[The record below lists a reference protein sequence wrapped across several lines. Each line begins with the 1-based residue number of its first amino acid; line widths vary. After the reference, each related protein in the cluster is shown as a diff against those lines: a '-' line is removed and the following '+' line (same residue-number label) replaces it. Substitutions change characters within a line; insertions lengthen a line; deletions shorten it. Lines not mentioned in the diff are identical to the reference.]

1 VINPPFA
8 KALLAIILSISV
20 SGCEVLRVNDTM
32 DRVDATM
39 ATTNEMAEALR
50 NNKGGLVAEKSVV
63 FTDGQY
69 VSLDPIKLNQGL
81 PFSSDCDITFNK
93 DMSLQ
98 SFAQAITRTCNIKVQ
113 VTSDVYDSGKGS
125 GSSNSGPSS
134 LSPNGAMAGIFPV
147 NSAAAQAPVSTSGKS
162 TYVSGIQWEG
172 KLSGLLDVATAQ
184 LGLSWKYTADDNTV
198 SIYSLDTKTFSIFA
212 FADETDMQSMVK
224 SGTTSASGTSGSGG
238 GGSGGSESG
247 GVSGESGSSQST
259 SVSLKT
265 SIIKDIE
272 NAIKAMLS
280 NTGKMSMASSTG
292 TVTVTDRPEVLSRIG
307 RYLDAE
313 NKKLTQQ
320 ILLNVKVFSV
330 TLTDKDSTGIDWNL
344 AYKAASATTGFNLSN
359 SFSGMDTGAVT
370 GNVGVLDGA
379 FAGST
384 AIIKALSQQGKV
396 SVVTSPSVTT
406 LNLQPVPVQ
415 VARQT
420 GYVASISTTNTAN
433 IGSTS
438 SITPGTVTTG
448 FNMDLLPS
456 VMPNKELL
464 LKYSINISS
473 LIRIRS
479 VSGGGADDATASH
492 IEVPELDNRIFSQK
506 VRLKSGS
513 TLILSGFDQTSESG
527 NKSGVGSSWNMM
539 MGGGATRET
548 NRDVIV
554 VMITPVIQE

>member
-1 VINPPFA
+1 
-8 KALLAIILSISV
+8 
-20 SGCEVLRVNDTM
+20 
-32 DRVDATM
+32 
-39 ATTNEMAEALR
+39 
-50 NNKGGLVAEKSVV
+50 
-63 FTDGQY
+63 
-69 VSLDPIKLNQGL
+69 
-81 PFSSDCDITFNK
+81 
-93 DMSLQ
+93 
-98 SFAQAITRTCNIKVQ
+98 
-113 VTSDVYDSGKGS
+113 
-125 GSSNSGPSS
+125 
-134 LSPNGAMAGIFPV
+134 
-147 NSAAAQAPVSTSGKS
+147 
-162 TYVSGIQWEG
+162 
-172 KLSGLLDVATAQ
+172 VATAQ

-212 FADETDMQSMVK
+212 FADETDMSSMVK
-224 SGTTSASGTSGSGG
+224 SGTTSSSGTSGSGG
-238 GGSGGSESG
+238 GGGGDSG

-259 SVSLKT
+259 AVTLKT
-265 SIIKDIE
+265 SIIKDME
-272 NAIKAMLS
+272 NAIKAMLTS
-280 NTGKMSMASSTG
+280 TGKMSMASSTG

-330 TLTDKDSTGIDWNL
+330 TLTDKDSAGIDWNL
-344 AYKAASATTGFNLSN
+344 VYKAASATTGFKMSN
-359 SFSGMDTGAVT
+359 GFTTGMDTSAVT

-479 VSGGGADDATASH
+479 VSGGGADDETASH

-513 TLILSGFDQTSESG
+513 TLILSGFDQTSESA
-527 NKSGVGSSWNMM
+527 NKSGVGSSWNML
-539 MGGGATRET
+539 MGGGASRET

>member
-20 SGCEVLRVNDTM
+20 SGCEVLRINDTM

-81 PFSSDCDITFNK
+81 PFSADCDITFNK

-98 SFAQAITRTCNIKVQ
+98 SFAQAITRACNIKVQ
-113 VTSDVYDSGKGS
+113 VTSDVYDSSKGA
-125 GSSNSGPSS
+125 GSSGGGS
-134 LSPNGAMAGIFPV
+134 LPPPPGSMAGIFPV
-147 NSAAAQAPVSTSGKS
+147 NSAAAQAPVSTAGKS

-212 FADETDMQSMVK
+212 FADETDMSSMVK
-224 SGTTSASGTSGSGG
+224 SGTTSSSGTSGSGG
-238 GGSGGSESG
+238 GGGSDSG

-259 SVSLKT
+259 AVTLKT
-265 SIIKDIE
+265 SIVKDIE
-272 NAIKAMLS
+272 NAIKAMLTT
-280 NTGKMSMASSTG
+280 TGKMSMASSTG

-330 TLTDKDSTGIDWNL
+330 TLTDKDSAGIDWNL
-344 AYKAASATTGFNLSN
+344 AYKAASATTGFKMSN
-359 SFSGMDTGAVT
+359 GFTTGMDTSAVT

-384 AIIKALSQQGKV
+384 AIIKALSQQGRV

-479 VSGGGADDATASH
+479 VSGGGADDETASH

-527 NKSGVGSSWNMM
+527 NKSGVGSSWNML
-539 MGGGATRET
+539 MGGGASRET

-554 VMITPVIQE
+554 VMITPIIQE

>member
-1 VINPPFA
+1 MINPPFA
-8 KALLAIILSISV
+8 KAILAVLLALSV
-20 SGCEVLRVNDTM
+20 SGCEVRRVNDTM

-39 ATTNEMAEALR
+39 ETTSQMAEALR
-50 NNKGGLVAEKSVV
+50 SNKGGLAPEKTVV

-98 SFAQAITRTCNIKVQ
+98 SFAQTITRTCNVRVQ
-113 VTSDVYDSGKGS
+113 VTSDVFATSKD
-125 GSSNSGPSS
+125 GPSS
-134 LSPNGAMAGIFPV
+134 NPGIMPPSMSGSMGGIFPI
-147 NSAAAQAPVSTSGKS
+147 NSGASQAPVSTAGKS
-162 TYVSGIQWEG
+162 TYLSGIKWEG

-184 LGLSWKYTADDNTV
+184 LGLSWKYTGDDNTV

-224 SGTTSASGTSGSGG
+224 SGTTSASGTSGG
-238 GGSGGSESG
+238 GGSSSGSDSG

-272 NAIKAMLS
+272 SAIKAML
-280 NTGKMSMASSTG
+280 TPIGRMSLASSTG
-292 TVTVTDRPEVLSRIG
+292 TVTVTDRPEVLTRIG

-330 TLTDKDSTGIDWNL
+330 TLTDKDSVGIDWNL

-359 SFSGMDTGAVT
+359 SFAGIDSGAVT

-420 GYVASISTTNTAN
+420 GYVASVSTTNTAN

-456 VMPNKELL
+456 VMPNRELL

-513 TLILSGFDQTSESG
+513 TLILSGFDQMSEG
-527 NKSGVGSSWNMM
+527 ANKSGVGAAWNMLL
-539 MGGGATRET
+539 GGGATRET
-548 NRDVIV
+548 TRDVIV

>member
-1 VINPPFA
+1 MINPPFA
-8 KALLAIILSISV
+8 KAILAALLAISV
-20 SGCEVLRVNDTM
+20 SGCEVMRVNDTM

-39 ATTNEMAEALR
+39 EKTTQMADDLR
-50 NNKGGLVAEKSVV
+50 NNKAGLARQKSVV
-63 FTDGQY
+63 FSDGQY
-69 VSLDPIKLNQGL
+69 VSLEPIKLNQGL
-81 PFSSDCDITFNK
+81 PFSSDCDIVFNK

-98 SFAQAITRTCNIKVQ
+98 SFAQTISRTCNVRVQ
-113 VTSDVYDSGKGS
+113 VTSDVYDASKES
-125 GSSNSGPSS
+125 PSS
-134 LSPNGAMAGIFPV
+134 GMGAQPPMLNGSMGGIFPV
-147 NSAAAQAPVSTSGKS
+147 NSAASQAPVSTSGKS
-162 TYVSGIQWEG
+162 TYLSGIKWEG
-172 KLSGLLDVATAQ
+172 KLSGLLDMATAQ
-184 LGLSWKYTADDNTV
+184 LGLSWKYTGDDNTV

-224 SGTTSASGTSGSGG
+224 SGTTSSSGAGG
-238 GGSGGSESG
+238 GSSGGSESG

-272 NAIKAMLS
+272 NAIKAML
-280 NTGKMSMASSTG
+280 TPIGKMSMASSTG
-292 TVTVTDRPEVLSRIG
+292 TITVTDRPEVITRIG
-307 RYLDAE
+307 RYVDAE

-330 TLTDKDSTGIDWNL
+330 TLTDKDSVGIDWNL
-344 AYKAASATTGFNLSN
+344 AYKAASATTGFNMSS
-359 SFSGMDTGAVT
+359 SFSGIESGAVT

-379 FAGST
+379 FAGSS

-479 VSGGGADDATASH
+479 VSGGGADDETASH

-513 TLILSGFDQTSESG
+513 TLILSGFDQVSENG
-527 NKSGVGSSWNMM
+527 QKTGVGSAWNMLL
-539 MGGGATRET
+539 GGGATREST
-548 NRDVIV
+548 RDVIV
-554 VMITPVIQE
+554 VMITPVIQD

>member
-1 VINPPFA
+1 MINPPFA
-8 KALLAIILSISV
+8 KAILAALLAISV
-20 SGCEVLRVNDTM
+20 SGCEVMRVNDTM

-39 ATTNEMAEALR
+39 EKTTQMADDLR
-50 NNKGGLVAEKSVV
+50 NNKAGLARQTVV
-63 FTDGQY
+63 FSDGQY
-69 VSLDPIKLNQGL
+69 VSLEPIKLNQGL
-81 PFSSDCDITFNK
+81 PFSSDCDIVFNK

-98 SFAQAITRTCNIKVQ
+98 SFAQTISRTCNVRVQ
-113 VTSDVYDSGKGS
+113 VTSDVYDASKES
-125 GSSNSGPSS
+125 PSS
-134 LSPNGAMAGIFPV
+134 GMGAQPPMLNGSMGGIFPV
-147 NSAAAQAPVSTSGKS
+147 NSAASQAPVSTSGKS
-162 TYVSGIQWEG
+162 TYLSGIKWEG
-172 KLSGLLDVATAQ
+172 KLSGLLDMATAQ
-184 LGLSWKYTADDNTV
+184 LGLSWKYTGDDNTV

-224 SGTTSASGTSGSGG
+224 SGTTSSSGAGG
-238 GGSGGSESG
+238 GSSGGSESG

-272 NAIKAMLS
+272 NAIKAML
-280 NTGKMSMASSTG
+280 TPIGKMSMASSTG
-292 TVTVTDRPEVLSRIG
+292 TITVTDRPEVITRIG
-307 RYLDAE
+307 RYVDAE

-330 TLTDKDSTGIDWNL
+330 TLTDKDSVGIDWNL
-344 AYKAASATTGFNLSN
+344 AYKAASATTGFNMSS
-359 SFSGMDTGAVT
+359 SFSGIESGAVT

-379 FAGST
+379 FAGSS

-479 VSGGGADDATASH
+479 VSGGGADDETASH

-513 TLILSGFDQTSESG
+513 TLILSGFDQVSENG
-527 NKSGVGSSWNMM
+527 QKTGVGSAWNMLL
-539 MGGGATRET
+539 GGGATREST
-548 NRDVIV
+548 RDVIV
-554 VMITPVIQE
+554 VMITPVIQD

>member
-1 VINPPFA
+1 
-8 KALLAIILSISV
+8 
-20 SGCEVLRVNDTM
+20 
-32 DRVDATM
+32 
-39 ATTNEMAEALR
+39 
-50 NNKGGLVAEKSVV
+50 
-63 FTDGQY
+63 
-69 VSLDPIKLNQGL
+69 
-81 PFSSDCDITFNK
+81 
-93 DMSLQ
+93 
-98 SFAQAITRTCNIKVQ
+98 
-113 VTSDVYDSGKGS
+113 
-125 GSSNSGPSS
+125 
-134 LSPNGAMAGIFPV
+134 
-147 NSAAAQAPVSTSGKS
+147 
-162 TYVSGIQWEG
+162 
-172 KLSGLLDVATAQ
+172 
-184 LGLSWKYTADDNTV
+184 
-198 SIYSLDTKTFSIFA
+198 
-212 FADETDMQSMVK
+212 
-224 SGTTSASGTSGSGG
+224 
-238 GGSGGSESG
+238 
-247 GVSGESGSSQST
+247 
-259 SVSLKT
+259 
-265 SIIKDIE
+265 
-272 NAIKAMLS
+272 
-280 NTGKMSMASSTG
+280 MSMASSTG

-330 TLTDKDSTGIDWNL
+330 TLTDKDSAGIDWNL
-344 AYKAASATTGFNLSN
+344 AYKAASATTGFKMSN
-359 SFSGMDTGAVT
+359 GFTTGMDTSAVT

-384 AIIKALSQQGKV
+384 AIIKALSQQGRV

-479 VSGGGADDATASH
+479 VSGGGADDETASH

-527 NKSGVGSSWNMM
+527 NKSGVGSSWNML
-539 MGGGATRET
+539 MGGGASRET

-554 VMITPVIQE
+554 VMITPIIQE

>member
-1 VINPPFA
+1 MINPPFA
-8 KALLAIILSISV
+8 KAILAALLAISV
-20 SGCEVLRVNDTM
+20 SGCEVMRVNDTM

-39 ATTNEMAEALR
+39 EKTTQMADDLR
-50 NNKGGLVAEKSVV
+50 NNKAGLARQKSVV
-63 FTDGQY
+63 FSDGQY
-69 VSLDPIKLNQGL
+69 VSLEPIKLNQGL
-81 PFSSDCDITFNK
+81 PFSSDCDIVFNK

-98 SFAQAITRTCNIKVQ
+98 SFAQTISRTCNVRVQ
-113 VTSDVYDSGKGS
+113 VTSDVYDASKES
-125 GSSNSGPSS
+125 PSS
-134 LSPNGAMAGIFPV
+134 GMGAQPPMLNGSMGGIFPV
-147 NSAAAQAPVSTSGKS
+147 NSAASQAPVSTSGKS
-162 TYVSGIQWEG
+162 TYLSGIKWEG
-172 KLSGLLDVATAQ
+172 KLSGLLDMATAQ
-184 LGLSWKYTADDNTV
+184 LGLSWKYTGDDNTV

-224 SGTTSASGTSGSGG
+224 SGTTSSSGAGG
-238 GGSGGSESG
+238 GSSGGSEGG

-272 NAIKAMLS
+272 NAIKAML
-280 NTGKMSMASSTG
+280 TPIGKMSMASSTG
-292 TVTVTDRPEVLSRIG
+292 TITVTDRPEVITRIG
-307 RYLDAE
+307 RYVDAE

-330 TLTDKDSTGIDWNL
+330 TLTDKDSVGIDWNL
-344 AYKAASATTGFNLSN
+344 AYKAASATTGFNLSS
-359 SFSGMDTGAVT
+359 SFSGIESGAVT

-379 FAGST
+379 FAGSS

-479 VSGGGADDATASH
+479 VSGGGADDETASH

-513 TLILSGFDQTSESG
+513 TLILSGFDQVSENG
-527 NKSGVGSSWNMM
+527 QKTGVGSAWNMLL
-539 MGGGATRET
+539 GGGATREST
-548 NRDVIV
+548 RDVIV
-554 VMITPVIQE
+554 VMITPVIQD

>member
-8 KALLAIILSISV
+8 KALLAIILSVSV
-20 SGCEVLRVNDTM
+20 SGCEVLRINDTM

-81 PFSSDCDITFNK
+81 PFSADCDITFNK

-98 SFAQAITRTCNIKVQ
+98 SFAQAITRACNIKVQ
-113 VTSDVYDSGKGS
+113 VTSDVYDTSKGGGSSGS
-125 GSSNSGPSS
+125 GALPM
-134 LSPNGAMAGIFPV
+134 PPTPMAGIFPV
-147 NSAAAQAPVSTSGKS
+147 NSAAAQAPVSTAGKS

-212 FADETDMQSMVK
+212 FADETDMSSMVK
-224 SGTTSASGTSGSGG
+224 SGTTSSSGTSGSGG
-238 GGSGGSESG
+238 GGGGDSG

-259 SVSLKT
+259 AVTLKT
-265 SIIKDIE
+265 SIIKDME
-272 NAIKAMLS
+272 NAIKAMLTS
-280 NTGKMSMASSTG
+280 TGKMSMASSTG

-330 TLTDKDSTGIDWNL
+330 TLTDKDSAGIDWNL
-344 AYKAASATTGFNLSN
+344 VYKAASATTGFKMSN
-359 SFSGMDTGAVT
+359 GFTTGMDTSAVT

-479 VSGGGADDATASH
+479 VSGGGADDETASH

-513 TLILSGFDQTSESG
+513 TLILSGFDQTSESA
-527 NKSGVGSSWNMM
+527 NKSGVGSSWNML
-539 MGGGATRET
+539 MGGGASRET

>member
-1 VINPPFA
+1 MINPPFA
-8 KALLAIILSISV
+8 KAILAALLAISV
-20 SGCEVLRVNDTM
+20 SGCEVMRVNDTM

-39 ATTNEMAEALR
+39 EKTTQMADDLR
-50 NNKGGLVAEKSVV
+50 NNKSGLAQKSVV
-63 FTDGQY
+63 FSDGQY
-69 VSLDPIKLNQGL
+69 VSLEPIKLNQGL
-81 PFSSDCDITFNK
+81 PFSSDCDIVFNK

-98 SFAQAITRTCNIKVQ
+98 SFAQTISRTCNVRVQ
-113 VTSDVYDSGKGS
+113 VTSDVYDASKES
-125 GSSNSGPSS
+125 PSS
-134 LSPNGAMAGIFPV
+134 GMGAQPPMLNGSMGGIFPV
-147 NSAAAQAPVSTSGKS
+147 NSAASQAPVSTSGKS
-162 TYVSGIQWEG
+162 TYLSGIKWEG
-172 KLSGLLDVATAQ
+172 KLSGLLDMATAQ
-184 LGLSWKYTADDNTV
+184 LGLSWKYTGDDNTV

-224 SGTTSASGTSGSGG
+224 SGTTSSSGAGG
-238 GGSGGSESG
+238 GSSGGSEGG

-272 NAIKAMLS
+272 NAIKAML
-280 NTGKMSMASSTG
+280 TPIGKMSMASSTG
-292 TVTVTDRPEVLSRIG
+292 TITVTDRPEVITRIG
-307 RYLDAE
+307 RYVDAE

-330 TLTDKDSTGIDWNL
+330 TLTDKDSVGIDWNL
-344 AYKAASATTGFNLSN
+344 AYKAASATTGFNMSS
-359 SFSGMDTGAVT
+359 SFSGIESGAVT

-379 FAGST
+379 FAGSS

-479 VSGGGADDATASH
+479 VSGGGADDETASH

-513 TLILSGFDQTSESG
+513 TLILSGFDQVSENG
-527 NKSGVGSSWNMM
+527 QKTGVGSAWNMLL
-539 MGGGATRET
+539 GGGATREST
-548 NRDVIV
+548 RDVIV
-554 VMITPVIQE
+554 VMITPVIQD

>member
-1 VINPPFA
+1 MINPPFA
-8 KALLAIILSISV
+8 KAILAALLAISV
-20 SGCEVLRVNDTM
+20 SGCEVMRVNDTM

-39 ATTNEMAEALR
+39 EKTTQMADDLR
-50 NNKGGLVAEKSVV
+50 NNKSGLAQKSVV
-63 FTDGQY
+63 FSDGQY
-69 VSLDPIKLNQGL
+69 VSLEPIKLNQGL
-81 PFSSDCDITFNK
+81 PFSSDCDIVFNK

-98 SFAQAITRTCNIKVQ
+98 SFAQTISRTCNVRVQ
-113 VTSDVYDSGKGS
+113 VTSDVYDASKES
-125 GSSNSGPSS
+125 PSS
-134 LSPNGAMAGIFPV
+134 GMGAQPPMLNGSMGGIFPV
-147 NSAAAQAPVSTSGKS
+147 NSAASQAPVSTSGKS
-162 TYVSGIQWEG
+162 TYLSGIKWEG
-172 KLSGLLDVATAQ
+172 KLSGLLDMATAQ
-184 LGLSWKYTADDNTV
+184 LGLSWKYTGDDNTV

-224 SGTTSASGTSGSGG
+224 SGTTSSSGAGG
-238 GGSGGSESG
+238 GSSGGSESG

-272 NAIKAMLS
+272 NAIKAML
-280 NTGKMSMASSTG
+280 TPIGKMSMASSTG
-292 TVTVTDRPEVLSRIG
+292 TITVTDRPEVITRIG
-307 RYLDAE
+307 RYVDAE

-330 TLTDKDSTGIDWNL
+330 TLTDKDSVGIDWNL
-344 AYKAASATTGFNLSN
+344 AYKAASATTGFNMSS
-359 SFSGMDTGAVT
+359 SFSGIESGAVT

-379 FAGST
+379 FAGSS

-479 VSGGGADDATASH
+479 VSGGGADDETASH

-513 TLILSGFDQTSESG
+513 TLILSGFDQVSENG
-527 NKSGVGSSWNMM
+527 QKTGVGSAWNMLL
-539 MGGGATRET
+539 GGGATREST
-548 NRDVIV
+548 RDVIV
-554 VMITPVIQE
+554 VMITPVIQD

>member
-1 VINPPFA
+1 MINPPFA
-8 KALLAIILSISV
+8 KAILAALLAISV
-20 SGCEVLRVNDTM
+20 SGCEVMRVNDTM

-39 ATTNEMAEALR
+39 EKTTQMADDLR
-50 NNKGGLVAEKSVV
+50 NNKSGLAQKSVV
-63 FTDGQY
+63 FSDGQY
-69 VSLDPIKLNQGL
+69 VSLEPIKLNQGL
-81 PFSSDCDITFNK
+81 PFSSDCDIVFNK

-98 SFAQAITRTCNIKVQ
+98 SFAQTISRTCNVRVQ
-113 VTSDVYDSGKGS
+113 VTSDVYDASKES
-125 GSSNSGPSS
+125 PSS
-134 LSPNGAMAGIFPV
+134 GMGAQPPMLNGSMGGIFPV
-147 NSAAAQAPVSTSGKS
+147 NSAASQAPVSTSGKS
-162 TYVSGIQWEG
+162 TYLSGIKWEG
-172 KLSGLLDVATAQ
+172 KLSGLLDMATAQ
-184 LGLSWKYTADDNTV
+184 LGLSWKYTGDDNTV

-224 SGTTSASGTSGSGG
+224 SGTTSSSGAGG
-238 GGSGGSESG
+238 GSSGGSEGG

-272 NAIKAMLS
+272 NAIKAML
-280 NTGKMSMASSTG
+280 TPIGKMSMASSTG
-292 TVTVTDRPEVLSRIG
+292 TITVTDRPEVITRIG
-307 RYLDAE
+307 RYVDAE

-330 TLTDKDSTGIDWNL
+330 TLTDKDSVGIDWNL
-344 AYKAASATTGFNLSN
+344 AYKAASATTGFNLSS
-359 SFSGMDTGAVT
+359 SFSGIESGAVT

-379 FAGST
+379 FAGSS

-479 VSGGGADDATASH
+479 VSGGGADDETASH

-513 TLILSGFDQTSESG
+513 TLILSGFDQVSENG
-527 NKSGVGSSWNMM
+527 QKTGVGSAWNMLL
-539 MGGGATRET
+539 GGGATREST
-548 NRDVIV
+548 RDVIV
-554 VMITPVIQE
+554 VMITPVIQD